1 MANDLLSVSVIFLAA
16 AVVAVPIAQRLGL
29 GSVLGYLLAGIAI
42 GPWGL
47 GLISDVDAILHFS
60 EFGVVLLLFLIGLE
74 LNPKKLWQMRKP
86 ILGLGGGQVVITSL
100 VITAIM
106 MVGAYGLALIG
117 LRAEMSWLVD
127 IRWQDALVVGMGLA
141 LSSTAIALRV
151 IEEQGLDGSE
161 TGQSGFAV
169 LLFQDIAVIP
179 MLAILPVLAG
189 GGGGSWLDFAWMI
202 GGIAALLIGGHFLLR
217 PLFRWV
223 VLSGVRELFNV
234 AALLLVIG
242 IAVVM
247 QSLGLSMALGTF
259 LAGVLLAESE
269 YRHELEIAIEPFKGL
284 LLGLFFISVGMA
296 VNLGLLVQYPL
307 MILAAV
313 VALVSLKGFILYGL
327 ARLFG
332 TRAKARSQMSVILSQ
347 GGEFAFVLFTAAQ
360 GEGLL
365 GQQLNSMLLVVVSLS
380 MMTTPLLLVL
390 QNRWFAYRFKSADS
404 DLETDVID
412 REPRVIIA
420 GFGRF
425 GQVVGRLLFANKI
438 RVTVL
443 ERDPSQI
450 QFLRK
455 FGYKVY
461 YGDATQLDLLRAA
474 GADKAEAIIICTDE
488 PSEVI
493 EVVELCQQYFPNLKV
508 LARARSRVE
517 AHQLLNHG
525 VESFSRETFAG
536 ALDLGRQAL
545 ISLGMHPYQA
555 KRAEAHFS
563 KLDDVALRDLLPQH
577 SEDVHL
583 ATRAKEARK
592 ELEDIFEREMRGE
605 RERHNGWD

>member
-1 MANDLLSVSVIFLAA
+1 MANDVLSVTVIFLAA

-29 GSVLGYLLAGIAI
+29 GSVLGYLIAGIAI

-47 GLISDVDAILHFS
+47 GLISDVEAILHFS

-74 LNPKKLWQMRKP
+74 LNPKKLWQMRSP
-86 ILGLGGGQVVITSL
+86 ILGLGGGQVLVTSL
-100 VITAIM
+100 VIAGIVMAFSSLMPSITW
-106 MVGAYGLALIG
+106 
-117 LRAEMSWLVD
+117 R
-127 IRWQDALVVGMGLA
+127 DALVIGMGLA

-151 IEEQGLDGSE
+151 IEEKSLDGSE
-161 TGQSGFAV
+161 TGQSSFSV

-179 MLAILPVLAG
+179 MLAVLPILAG

-202 GGIAALLIGGHFLLR
+202 GGIAALLVGGHFLLR

-242 IAVVM
+242 IALGM
-247 QSLGLSMALGTF
+247 QSLGLSMALGAF

-296 VNLGLLVQYPL
+296 VNLGLLFEFPL
-307 MILAAV
+307 QILAAV
-313 VALVSLKGFILYGL
+313 AALVIVKGLLLYGL

-332 TRAKARSQMSVILSQ
+332 IRAKSRSQMAAILSQ

-365 GQQLNSMLLVVVSLS
+365 GTQLSSFLLVVVSIS
-380 MMTTPLLLVL
+380 MMTTPLILLL
-390 QNRWFAYRFKSADS
+390 QDRWFIHTFKSEDEA
-404 DLETDVID
+404 LESDVID
-412 REPRVIIA
+412 REPRVIIT

-488 PSEVI
+488 PDEVM
-493 EVVELCQQYFPNLKV
+493 EVVTLCQQHFPKLKV

-517 AHQLLNHG
+517 AHQLLSHG
-525 VESFSRETFAG
+525 VDNFSRETFAG

-545 ISLGMHPYQA
+545 ISLGMHPYKA
-555 KRAEAHFS
+555 KRAEAHFR
-563 KLDDVALRDLLPQH
+563 KLDTTALRDLLPQH

-583 ATRAKEARK
+583 ASRSKEARK
-592 ELEDIFEREMRGE
+592 ELEEIFDREMRGE
-605 RERHNGWD
+605 RDRHNGWD

>member
-1 MANDLLSVSVIFLAA
+1 MANDVLSVTVVFLAA

-29 GSVLGYLLAGIAI
+29 GSVLGYLIAGIAI

-47 GLISDVDAILHFS
+47 GLISDVEAILHFS

-74 LNPKKLWQMRKP
+74 LNPKKLWQMRSP
-86 ILGLGGGQVVITSL
+86 ILGLGGGQVLVTSL
-100 VITAIM
+100 VIAGIVMACSSM
-106 MVGAYGLALIG
+106 MPSITW
-117 LRAEMSWLVD
+117 R
-127 IRWQDALVVGMGLA
+127 DALVIGMGLA
-141 LSSTAIALRV
+141 LSSTAIALRI
-151 IEEQGLDGSE
+151 IEEKNLDGSE
-161 TGQSGFAV
+161 TGQSSFSV

-179 MLAILPVLAG
+179 MLAVLPILAG

-202 GGIAALLIGGHFLLR
+202 GGIAALLVGGHFLLR

-242 IAVVM
+242 IALGM

-296 VNLGLLVQYPL
+296 VNLGLLFEFPL
-307 MILAAV
+307 QILAAV
-313 VALVSLKGFILYGL
+313 AALVIVKGLLLYGL

-332 TRAKARSQMSVILSQ
+332 IRAKSRSQMAAILSQ

-365 GQQLNSMLLVVVSLS
+365 GTQLSSFLLVVVSIS
-380 MMTTPLLLVL
+380 MMTTPLILLL
-390 QNRWFAYRFKSADS
+390 QDRWFIHTFKSEDEA
-404 DLETDVID
+404 LETDVID
-412 REPRVIIA
+412 REPRVIIT

-488 PSEVI
+488 PDEVM
-493 EVVELCQQYFPNLKV
+493 EVVTLCQQHFPKLKV

-517 AHQLLNHG
+517 AHQLLSHG
-525 VESFSRETFAG
+525 VDNFSRETFAG

-545 ISLGMHPYQA
+545 ISLGMHPYKA
-555 KRAEAHFS
+555 KRAEAHFR
-563 KLDDVALRDLLPQH
+563 KLDTTALRDLLPQH

-583 ATRAKEARK
+583 ASRSKEARK
-592 ELEDIFEREMRGE
+592 ELEEIFDREMRGE
-605 RERHNGWD
+605 RDRHNGWD

>member
-1 MANDLLSVSVIFLAA
+1 M
-16 AVVAVPIAQRLGL
+16 
-29 GSVLGYLLAGIAI
+29 
-42 GPWGL
+42 
-47 GLISDVDAILHFS
+47 
-60 EFGVVLLLFLIGLE
+60 
-74 LNPKKLWQMRKP
+74 
-86 ILGLGGGQVVITSL
+86 L
-100 VITAIM
+100 V
-106 MVGAYGLALIG
+106 
-117 LRAEMSWLVD
+117 
-127 IRWQDALVVGMGLA
+127 
-141 LSSTAIALRV
+141 
-151 IEEQGLDGSE
+151 
-161 TGQSGFAV
+161 
-169 LLFQDIAVIP
+169 
-179 MLAILPVLAG
+179 
-189 GGGGSWLDFAWMI
+189 
-202 GGIAALLIGGHFLLR
+202 GGHFLLR

-223 VLSGVRELFNV
+223 VMSGVRELFNV

-242 IAVVM
+242 IALGM

-296 VNLGLLVQYPL
+296 VNLGLLLQYPL
-307 MILAAV
+307 QILLAV
-313 VALVSLKGFILYGL
+313 IALISIKGFILYGL
-327 ARLFG
+327 ARIFG
-332 TRAKARSQMSVILSQ
+332 TRAKSRSQMAAILSQ
-347 GGEFAFVLFTAAQ
+347 GGEFAFVLFTAAM

-365 GQQLNSMLLVVVSLS
+365 GGELSAFLLVVVSLS
-380 MMTTPLLLVL
+380 MMTTPLILLL
-390 QNRWFAYRFKSADS
+390 QDKWFVYTFKAEAEAE
-404 DLETDVID
+404 LESDVID
-412 REPRVIIA
+412 REPRVIIT

-461 YGDATQLDLLRAA
+461 YGDATQLELLRAA

-488 PSEVI
+488 PDEVM
-493 EVVELCQQYFPNLKV
+493 EVVDLCQQYFPNLKV

-517 AHQLLNHG
+517 AHQLLSHG
-525 VESFSRETFAG
+525 VENFSRETFAG

-555 KRAEAHFS
+555 KRAEAHFRR
-563 KLDDVALRDLLPQH
+563 LDTTALRDLLPQH

-583 ATRAKEARK
+583 ATRAREARK
-592 ELEDIFEREMRGE
+592 ELEEIFDREMRGE

>member
-1 MANDLLSVSVIFLAA
+1 VASDVLSVSVVFLAA

-47 GLISDVDAILHFS
+47 RLISDVDAILHFS

-86 ILGLGGGQVVITSL
+86 ILGLGGSQVVVTSA
-100 VITAIM
+100 VIAAIVM
-106 MVGAYGLALIG
+106 ACRSFLPEI
-117 LRAEMSWLVD
+117 SW
-127 IRWQDALVVGMGLA
+127 RDAVVVGMGLA

-151 IEEQGLDGSE
+151 IEEQNLDGSE

-179 MLAILPVLAG
+179 MLAVLPVLAG

-202 GGIAALLIGGHFLLR
+202 GGILALLVGGHFLLR

-223 VLSGVRELFNV
+223 VLSEVRELFNV

-242 IAVVM
+242 IALGM

-296 VNLGLLVQYPL
+296 VNLGLLLEYPL
-307 MILAAV
+307 QILLAV
-313 VALVSLKGFILYGL
+313 LALICVKGLLLYGL

-332 TRAKARSQMSVILSQ
+332 IRAKSRSQMAAILSQ
-347 GGEFAFVLFTAAQ
+347 GGEFAFVLFTAAL

-365 GQQLNSMLLVVVSLS
+365 GTELSALLLVVVSIS
-380 MMTTPLLLVL
+380 MMTTPLILLL
-390 QNRWFAYRFKSADS
+390 QDRWFARTFKAEEEA
-404 DLETDVID
+404 LESDVID
-412 REPRVIIA
+412 REPRVIIT

-443 ERDPSQI
+443 ERDPGQI

-488 PSEVI
+488 PDEVM
-493 EVVELCQQYFPNLKV
+493 EVVTLCQQHFPNLKV
-508 LARARSRVE
+508 MARARSRVE
-517 AHQLLNHG
+517 AHQLLSHG
-525 VESFSRETFAG
+525 VDNFSRETFAG

-545 ISLGMHPYQA
+545 ISLGMHPYKA
-555 KRAEAHFS
+555 KRAEAHFR
-563 KLDDVALRDLLPQH
+563 KLDTTALRDLLPQH

-583 ATRAKEARK
+583 ASRAKEARK
-592 ELEDIFEREMRGE
+592 ELEEIFDREMRGE

>member
-1 MANDLLSVSVIFLAA
+1 MANDVLSVTVIFLAA

-29 GSVLGYLLAGIAI
+29 GSVLGYLIAGIAI

-47 GLISDVDAILHFS
+47 GLISDVEAILHFS

-74 LNPKKLWQMRKP
+74 LNPKKLWQMRSP
-86 ILGLGGGQVVITSL
+86 ILGLGGGQVLVTSL
-100 VITAIM
+100 VIAGIVM
-106 MVGAYGLALIG
+106 ACSSLMPSI
-117 LRAEMSWLVD
+117 SW
-127 IRWQDALVVGMGLA
+127 RDALVIGMGLA

-151 IEEQGLDGSE
+151 IEEKSLDGSE
-161 TGQSGFAV
+161 TGQSSFSV

-179 MLAILPVLAG
+179 MLAVLPILAG

-202 GGIAALLIGGHFLLR
+202 GGIAALLVGGHFLLR

-242 IAVVM
+242 IALGM
-247 QSLGLSMALGTF
+247 QSLGLSMALGAF

-296 VNLGLLVQYPL
+296 VNLGLLFEFPL
-307 MILAAV
+307 QILAAV
-313 VALVSLKGFILYGL
+313 AALVIVKGLLLYGL

-332 TRAKARSQMSVILSQ
+332 IRAKSRSQMAAILSQ

-365 GQQLNSMLLVVVSLS
+365 GTQLSSFLLVVVSIS
-380 MMTTPLLLVL
+380 MMTTPLILLL
-390 QNRWFAYRFKSADS
+390 QDRWFIHTFKSEDEA
-404 DLETDVID
+404 LESDVID
-412 REPRVIIA
+412 REPRVIIT

-488 PSEVI
+488 PDEVM
-493 EVVELCQQYFPNLKV
+493 EVVTLCQQHFPKLKV

-517 AHQLLNHG
+517 AHQLLSHG
-525 VESFSRETFAG
+525 VDNFSRETFAG

-545 ISLGMHPYQA
+545 ISLGMHPYKA
-555 KRAEAHFS
+555 KRAEAHFR
-563 KLDDVALRDLLPQH
+563 KLDTTALRDLLPQH

-583 ATRAKEARK
+583 ASRSKEARK
-592 ELEDIFEREMRGE
+592 ELEEIFDREMRGE
-605 RERHNGWD
+605 RDRHNGWD

>member
-1 MANDLLSVSVIFLAA
+1 MASDVLSVSVVFLAA

-47 GLISDVDAILHFS
+47 RLISDVDAILHFS

-86 ILGLGGGQVVITSL
+86 ILGLGGSQVVVTSL
-100 VITAIM
+100 VIAAL
-106 MVGAYGLALIG
+106 VLLLAGQSL
-117 LRAEMSWLVD
+117 LPAVSW
-127 IRWQDALVVGMGLA
+127 RDALVVGMGLA

-151 IEEQGLDGSE
+151 IEEQNLGGSE

-189 GGGGSWLDFAWMI
+189 GGGGSWIDFAWMI
-202 GGIAALLIGGHFLLR
+202 GGILALLVGGHFLLR

-223 VLSGVRELFNV
+223 VMSGVRELFNV

-242 IAVVM
+242 IALGM

-296 VNLGLLVQYPL
+296 VNLGLLLQYPL
-307 MILAAV
+307 KILLAV
-313 VALVSLKGFILYGL
+313 VALISIKGLILYGL
-327 ARLFG
+327 ARIFG
-332 TRAKARSQMSVILSQ
+332 IRAKSRSQMAAILSQ
-347 GGEFAFVLFTAAQ
+347 GGEFAFVLFTAAM

-365 GQQLNSMLLVVVSLS
+365 GGELSAFLLVVVSLS
-380 MMTTPLLLVL
+380 MMTTPLILLL
-390 QNRWFAYRFKSADS
+390 QDKWFIRTFKAEAEAEMES
-404 DLETDVID
+404 DVID
-412 REPRVIIA
+412 REPRVIIT

-488 PSEVI
+488 PDEVM
-493 EVVELCQQYFPNLKV
+493 EVVDLCQQYFPNLKV

-517 AHQLLNHG
+517 AHQLLSHG
-525 VESFSRETFAG
+525 VENFSRETFAG

-555 KRAEAHFS
+555 KRAEAHFRR
-563 KLDDVALRDLLPQH
+563 LDTTALRDLLPQH

-583 ATRAKEARK
+583 ATRAREARK
-592 ELEDIFEREMRGE
+592 ELEEIFDREMRGE